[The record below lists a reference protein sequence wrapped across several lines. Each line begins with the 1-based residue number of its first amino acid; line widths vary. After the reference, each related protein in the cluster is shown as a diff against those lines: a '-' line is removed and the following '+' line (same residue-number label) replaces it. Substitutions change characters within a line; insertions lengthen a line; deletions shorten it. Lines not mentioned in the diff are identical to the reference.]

1 MILIDV
7 KKKSALAAGASRLG
21 LASAGALSNRGLK
34 VARLVQEPGDGLT
47 EVLREMALQVR
58 LLSATVDSLVRQPG

>member
-1 MILIDV
+1 M
-7 KKKSALAAGASRLG
+7 SSRLG

-58 LLSATVDSLVRQPG
+58 LLSATVDSLVRRPG